1 MGIAFSEPVVEPP
14 PMTTEERAKAEAEL
28 IKERKKF
35 FMKQARVMEREIEK
49 LEEDAKEKRLRIM
62 EDAKSKAKGLEDKN
76 VRELI
81 KQYIWSKV
89 RRRAA
94 RQSVGAAGQLSGGAA
109 AQRALFG
116 GQKRRAAGDGA
127 PSHSHLAL
135 RAIRVRFASMTCWR
149 AGIAA
154 RLLRALQTSMRAGA
168 VPHPDPYPPL

>member
-89 RRRAA
+89 RRRAE
-94 RQSVGAAGQLSGGAA
+94 GAAGAAGAA
-109 AQRALFG
+109 ERRGSGAAERRRSAHFSRSAG
-116 GQKRRAAGDGA
+116 RRA
-127 PSHSHLAL
+127 
-135 RAIRVRFASMTCWR
+135 T
-149 AGIAA
+149 A
-154 RLLRALQTSMRAGA
+154 RLHAAVSPCVRSASDPRA
-168 VPHPDPYPPL
+168 

>member
-94 RQSVGAAGQLSGGAA
+94 GAAGAAERRGSGAA
-109 AQRALFG
+109 EQRRSAHFSRSAG
-116 GQKRRAAGDGA
+116 RRAA
-127 PSHSHLAL
+127 
-135 RAIRVRFASMTCWR
+135 
-149 AGIAA
+149 A
-154 RLLRALQTSMRAGA
+154 RLHAAVSPCVRSASDPRA
-168 VPHPDPYPPL
+168 

>member
-89 RRRAA
+89 RRRAE
-94 RQSVGAAGQLSGGAA
+94 GAAERRGSGAA
-109 AQRALFG
+109 ERRRSAHFSRSAG
-116 GQKRRAAGDGA
+116 RRA
-127 PSHSHLAL
+127 
-135 RAIRVRFASMTCWR
+135 T
-149 AGIAA
+149 A
-154 RLLRALQTSMRAGA
+154 RLHAAVSPCVRSASDPRA
-168 VPHPDPYPPL
+168 

>member
-94 RQSVGAAGQLSGGAA
+94 RQSGRASGQRSGGAA
-109 AQRALFG
+109 ERRRSAHFRWPKAQGSGR
-116 GQKRRAAGDGA
+116 RRAFTQ
-127 PSHSHLAL
+127 PSRLACDP
-135 RAIRVRFASMTCWR
+135 RAIREHDMLACRHCRET
-149 AGIAA
+149 AA
-154 RLLRALQTSMRAGA
+154 RASDEHARGRGA
-168 VPHPDPYPPL
+168 SP

>member
-94 RQSVGAAGQLSGGAA
+94 RQSGRASGQLSGGARRSA
-109 AQRALFG
+109 HFSVAKSAGQRA
-116 GQKRRAAGDGA
+116 
-127 PSHSHLAL
+127 
-135 RAIRVRFASMTCWR
+135 T
-149 AGIAA
+149 A
-154 RLLRALQTSMRAGA
+154 RLHTAISPCVRSACDSRA
-168 VPHPDPYPPL
+168 

>member
-89 RRRAA
+89 RRRAE
-94 RQSVGAAGQLSGGAA
+94 GAAERRGSGAA
-109 AQRALFG
+109 ERRRSAHFSRSAG
-116 GQKRRAAGDGA
+116 RRA
-127 PSHSHLAL
+127 
-135 RAIRVRFASMTCWR
+135 T
-149 AGIAA
+149 A
-154 RLLRALQTSMRAGA
+154 RLHAA
-168 VPHPDPYPPL
+168 VSPCVRSASDPRS

>member
-94 RQSVGAAGQLSGGAA
+94 RQSVGAAERRRS
-109 AQRALFG
+109 ALFG
-116 GQKRRAAGDGA
+116 GQKRRAAAGDGA

-154 RLLRALQTSMRAGA
+154 RLAARASNEHARGRGA
-168 VPHPDPYPPL
+168 SP